1 MSRTITATEANRRF
15 SEILRDVSEGESYT
29 VTSHGRPVAELVP
42 VEQVSQRQR
51 FDRLLAYLKTLP
63 VRYSGPWKREDL
75 YD

>member
-15 SEILRDVSEGESYT
+15 SEILRDVADGESFT

-42 VEQVSQRQR
+42 VERDTRRQR
-51 FDRLLAYLKTLP
+51 LDRLMTYLETLP
-63 VRYSGPWKREDL
+63 IRHSGPWTREDL